1 VNFDPSFPSYR
12 SVRNKFKEAFKE
24 GFNLVGLAGFFAAS
38 AATLNPIPLLVGVA
52 AEIAY
57 LLFVPDTKWYEKRLE
72 HRFDAEVIKRREDLK
87 AKIFPM
93 VRLDVQDRFRR
104 LETARAQIGQN
115 ASKEEH
121 WFLEAMRKL
130 DFLLEKYLQFAAK
143 EAEFSSY
150 LQSLYAEI
158 YPQLDNSARRN
169 LKPPKPPRRQNANTY
184 RLNPRSGVLEPS
196 SEPVDDSINPTEEW
210 TASTVEAIQK
220 FYADEVKSLEEKI
233 GTEQVLATR
242 NILEKRKEVVSR
254 REQFVGRIGEILDN
268 LGHQMQLMGETFGLI
283 NDEIRARSPEQVLS
297 DIDDVVDQTT
307 SLTQALEEITPIETL
322 VASNSE

>member
-1 VNFDPSFPSYR
+1 M
-12 SVRNKFKEAFKE
+12 
-24 GFNLVGLAGFFAAS
+24 GLAGFVAAS

-57 LLFVPDTKWYEKRLE
+57 LLFVPDSKWYERRLE
-72 HRFDAEVIKRREDLK
+72 HRFDAEVIRRREDLK
-87 AKIFPM
+87 AKIFP
-93 VRLDVQDRFRR
+93 RIRPDVQDRFRR

-115 ASKEEH
+115 ASKEER

-143 EAEFSSY
+143 EAEFSTY
-150 LQSLYAEI
+150 LQSLYAEV
-158 YPQLDNSARRN
+158 YPQLENSDRKN

-184 RLNPRSGVLEPS
+184 RLNPKSGVLEPNS
-196 SEPVDDSINPTEEW
+196 DTTDDTINPTEEW
-210 TASTVEAIQK
+210 TETTVDAIKKFYSQEVEALQ
-220 FYADEVKSLEEKI
+220 AKI
-233 GTEQVLATR
+233 DCEQVIATR

-322 VASNSE
+322 VASSSE